1 MIMSRHSMTMSFSM
15 ELLTVWIHNGLWFYL
30 CDCLCLNA
38 QHLAT
43 VMHYTNSFNLR
54 GSSVPTIVELHCFS
68 SRFTDGSWKV
78 FKLCSA

>member
-1 MIMSRHSMTMSFSM
+1 MIMSRHSMTMSFLM
-15 ELLTVWIHNGLWFYL
+15 ELFTVWIHCGSTCVIVPKCPTLGYSY
-30 CDCLCLNA
+30 A
-38 QHLAT
+38 
-43 VMHYTNSFNLR
+43 YTNSFNLR